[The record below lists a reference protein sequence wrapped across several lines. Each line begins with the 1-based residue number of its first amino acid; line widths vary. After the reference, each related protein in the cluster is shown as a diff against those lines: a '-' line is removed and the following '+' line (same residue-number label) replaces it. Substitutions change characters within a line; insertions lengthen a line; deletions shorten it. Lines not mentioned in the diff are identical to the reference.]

1 MDQSELE
8 TLSPK
13 ELHDRAIRR
22 AIEHVDIGFL
32 WRLIKNIP
40 AAQAAAGHVDAAET
54 DVISLSSLIN
64 DVMESDEGDLAEA
77 LRPLYLEYLR
87 KHS

>member
-1 MDQSELE
+1 MDRSELE

-40 AAQAAAGHVDAAET
+40 AAQAAAGHVDAAEI

>member
-1 MDQSELE
+1 MDRSELE

-40 AAQAAAGHVDAAET
+40 AAQAAAGRVDAAET